1 VTIDWRRLRPAE
13 MLAAPAAVLLG
24 VSLFLPWF
32 EVAGMRE
39 DAWRALTVTEI
50 PAALAALAGLALVI
64 ATLTRPSPAVPLAF
78 GVFTVL
84 LAALSTLAV
93 AVRAGATPPGATDR
107 CYGLWLA
114 LGASVLLLAAAVGS
128 LRDERP
134 LRGAPVTG

>member
-1 VTIDWRRLRPAE
+1 MTIDWRRLRPAE
-13 MLAAPAAVLLG
+13 MLAAPAATLLG

-32 EVAGMRE
+32 EIAGVRE

-50 PAALAALAGLALVI
+50 PAALAELAGLALVLV
-64 ATLTRPSPAVPLAF
+64 TLTRPSPAVPLAF

-84 LAALSTLAV
+84 LSALSTLAV
-93 AVRAGATPPGATDR
+93 GVRAGATPSGATDR

-114 LGASVLLLAAAVGS
+114 LGASALLLVAAVGS